1 MATVIT
7 GGCDM
12 SFFKDFKEDLAQ
24 AVNELVQ
31 DPDTKEDEVTMPDD
45 TDDSVIN
52 DSVDDA
58 IDLDALDSIMAA
70 AAEADDSDTTEESDL
85 TDEPDVTAEDY
96 TDIVPDDVITAEDY
110 TTEDNIQT
118 EENETEDDID
128 FDSIADLGIFNMDN
142 DENEKE
148 SDENGTV
155 DDSIIE
161 GLNDLDFLD
170 EPDVDISDI
179 TADEPN
185 IVNDTEDES
194 KDTDSVIIDNVAE
207 DIDVSAAEYADE
219 LKDDSI
225 DTKTEDI
232 LADSADNIV
241 EENSYEFTE
250 DDSKN
255 DNILTETTDDNI
267 ELPQEEFVEEVS
279 DEEALQQTEE
289 VSNEEILQ
297 QTEEVSN
304 EEALQQTEEVS
315 NEEILQQTEETIS
328 LVEEEHL
335 TPVKD
340 SIEVTE
346 AEAELDKK
354 LTEDYG
360 KISEEDKRMSEA
372 METEIGQE
380 RTEEA
385 AVFTAGVRIK
395 GDVESTGSVEV
406 IGEIEGNITCLG
418 KLVVSGKVTGD
429 SQAEEVYANKATI
442 EGNIESSGAVKI
454 GAGTVIVGNIKG
466 TSAVIAG
473 AIKGDID
480 VHGPVIVDT
489 SAVVMG
495 NIKSRSVQINS
506 GAVIEGFCSQC
517 YSDINVKDFFGDKK
531 AE

>member
-297 QTEEVSN
+297 QTEE
-304 EEALQQTEEVS
+304 
-315 NEEILQQTEETIS
+315 TIS

-372 METEIGQE
+372 METEVGQE

>member
-110 TTEDNIQT
+110 TTEDDIQT

-289 VSNEEILQ
+289 
-297 QTEEVSN
+297 
-304 EEALQQTEEVS
+304 AG

-372 METEIGQE
+372 METEVGQE

>member
-70 AAEADDSDTTEESDL
+70 AAEADDSDITEESDL

-279 DEEALQQTEE
+279 D
-289 VSNEEILQ
+289 
-297 QTEEVSN
+297 

>member
-96 TDIVPDDVITAEDY
+96 TGIVQDDVITADDY

-194 KDTDSVIIDNVAE
+194 KDTDSEIIDNVAE

-297 QTEEVSN
+297 QTEE
-304 EEALQQTEEVS
+304 
-315 NEEILQQTEETIS
+315 TIS

-372 METEIGQE
+372 METEVGQE

>member
-1 MATVIT
+1 
-7 GGCDM
+7 M

-232 LADSADNIV
+232 LTDSSDNIV
-241 EENSYEFTE
+241 EEKSYEFTE

-279 DEEALQQTEE
+279 D
-289 VSNEEILQ
+289 
-297 QTEEVSN
+297 

-372 METEIGQE
+372 METEVGQE

>member
-31 DPDTKEDEVTMPDD
+31 DPDTKEDEVTMSDD

-194 KDTDSVIIDNVAE
+194 KDTESVIIDNVAE

-279 DEEALQQTEE
+279 D
-289 VSNEEILQ
+289 
-297 QTEEVSN
+297 

>member
-31 DPDTKEDEVTMPDD
+31 DPDTKEEDDVTASDNADENIVDD
-45 TDDSVIN
+45 TIGDLPEDDS
-52 DSVDDA
+52 

-70 AAEADDSDTTEESDL
+70 AAQADDSEEDNINIA
-85 TDEPDVTAEDY
+85 DEPDVTAEDY
-96 TDIVPDDVITAEDY
+96 VNIPDDDVLAGIKDIIDSDDTDSNDALEDEPVEVDDVIRAEDY
-110 TTEDNIQT
+110 TGISDEAVTLEDNAIVEDAVSDDESLYKDASEVKQ
-118 EENETEDDID
+118 EESD
-128 FDSIADLGIFNMDN
+128 FDSIADLGIFNIDN
-142 DENEKE
+142 EAEDSNEADIVSE
-148 SDENGTV
+148 
-155 DDSIIE
+155 DDSQ
-161 GLNDLDFLD
+161 LDSNNED
-170 EPDVDISDI
+170 NNVAIDTISDI
-179 TADEPN
+179 LAGLKEDDGYGAD
-185 IVNDTEDES
+185 DKDEHIPDNS
-194 KDTDSVIIDNVAE
+194 IINNE
-207 DIDVSAAEYADE
+207 SEN
-219 LKDDSI
+219 
-225 DTKTEDI
+225 T
-232 LADSADNIV
+232 V
-241 EENSYEFTE
+241 EEPENIAKESNNTAESLESTAE
-250 DDSKN
+250 ES
-255 DNILTETTDDNI
+255 DNTAEQVSGES
-267 ELPQEEFVEEVS
+267 ELPQEQFEENIDTNNETQSPENVS
-279 DEEALQQTEE
+279 ES
-289 VSNEEILQ
+289 V
-297 QTEEVSN
+297 
-304 EEALQQTEEVS
+304 
-315 NEEILQQTEETIS
+315 S
-328 LVEEEHL
+328 LVAEEHL
-335 TPVKD
+335 TPVKNTL
-340 SIEVTE
+340 EETE
-346 AEAELDKK
+346 AEAELSRM

-360 KISEEDKRMSEA
+360 KISEEDKRMIEN
-372 METEIGQE
+372 MQEEVGQE

-480 VHGPVIVDT
+480 VQGPVVVDT

>member
-1 MATVIT
+1 
-7 GGCDM
+7 M

-279 DEEALQQTEE
+279 DEE
-289 VSNEEILQ
+289 V
-297 QTEEVSN
+297 
-304 EEALQQTEEVS
+304 LQQTEEVS

-372 METEIGQE
+372 METEVGQE

>member
-1 MATVIT
+1 
-7 GGCDM
+7 M

-297 QTEEVSN
+297 QTEE
-304 EEALQQTEEVS
+304 
-315 NEEILQQTEETIS
+315 TIS

-372 METEIGQE
+372 METEVGQE

>member
-96 TDIVPDDVITAEDY
+96 TGIVQDDVITADDY

-142 DENEKE
+142 
-148 SDENGTV
+148 DENGTV

-194 KDTDSVIIDNVAE
+194 KDTDSEIIDNVAE

-297 QTEEVSN
+297 QTEE
-304 EEALQQTEEVS
+304 AG

-372 METEIGQE
+372 METEVGQE

>member
-297 QTEEVSN
+297 QTEE
-304 EEALQQTEEVS
+304 
-315 NEEILQQTEETIS
+315 TIS

>member
-279 DEEALQQTEE
+279 DEE
-289 VSNEEILQ
+289 V
-297 QTEEVSN
+297 
-304 EEALQQTEEVS
+304 LQQTEEVS

>member
-1 MATVIT
+1 MPVAKAYKIEEILKACRYYFDKT
-7 GGCDM
+7 GRRLTFEY
-12 SFFKDFKEDLAQ
+12 S
-24 AVNELVQ
+24 LV
-31 DPDTKEDEVTMPDD
+31 
-45 TDDSVIN
+45 S
-52 DSVDDA
+52 
-58 IDLDALDSIMAA
+58 
-70 AAEADDSDTTEESDL
+70 
-85 TDEPDVTAEDY
+85 
-96 TDIVPDDVITAEDY
+96 
-110 TTEDNIQT
+110 
-118 EENETEDDID
+118 
-128 FDSIADLGIFNMDN
+128 G
-142 DENEKE
+142 
-148 SDENGTV
+148 
-155 DDSIIE
+155 
-161 GLNDLDFLD
+161 
-170 EPDVDISDI
+170 
-179 TADEPN
+179 
-185 IVNDTEDES
+185 VNDTEDES
-194 KDTDSVIIDNVAE
+194 KDTDSEIIDNVAE

-297 QTEEVSN
+297 QTEE
-304 EEALQQTEEVS
+304 
-315 NEEILQQTEETIS
+315 TIS

-372 METEIGQE
+372 METEVGQE

>member
-31 DPDTKEDEVTMPDD
+31 DPDTKEDEVTMPDG

-52 DSVDDA
+52 DSVDDT

-96 TDIVPDDVITAEDY
+96 TDIVPDDVITADDY
-110 TTEDNIQT
+110 TTEDDIQT

-225 DTKTEDI
+225 DTKAEDI
-232 LADSADNIV
+232 LADSSDNIV

-279 DEEALQQTEE
+279 D
-289 VSNEEILQ
+289 
-297 QTEEVSN
+297 

-372 METEIGQE
+372 METEVGQE

>member
-232 LADSADNIV
+232 LTDSSDNIV

-289 VSNEEILQ
+289 
-297 QTEEVSN
+297 TG
-304 EEALQQTEEVS
+304 

>member
-1 MATVIT
+1 M
-7 GGCDM
+7 
-12 SFFKDFKEDLAQ
+12 
-24 AVNELVQ
+24 
-31 DPDTKEDEVTMPDD
+31 
-45 TDDSVIN
+45 
-52 DSVDDA
+52 
-58 IDLDALDSIMAA
+58 
-70 AAEADDSDTTEESDL
+70 
-85 TDEPDVTAEDY
+85 
-96 TDIVPDDVITAEDY
+96 
-110 TTEDNIQT
+110 
-118 EENETEDDID
+118 
-128 FDSIADLGIFNMDN
+128 
-142 DENEKE
+142 
-148 SDENGTV
+148 
-155 DDSIIE
+155 
-161 GLNDLDFLD
+161 
-170 EPDVDISDI
+170 
-179 TADEPN
+179 
-185 IVNDTEDES
+185 
-194 KDTDSVIIDNVAE
+194 
-207 DIDVSAAEYADE
+207 
-219 LKDDSI
+219 
-225 DTKTEDI
+225 
-232 LADSADNIV
+232 
-241 EENSYEFTE
+241 
-250 DDSKN
+250 
-255 DNILTETTDDNI
+255 
-267 ELPQEEFVEEVS
+267 
-279 DEEALQQTEE
+279 
-289 VSNEEILQ
+289 
-297 QTEEVSN
+297 
-304 EEALQQTEEVS
+304 
-315 NEEILQQTEETIS
+315 
-328 LVEEEHL
+328 VEEEHL

-372 METEIGQE
+372 METEVGQE

>member
-96 TDIVPDDVITAEDY
+96 TGIVQDDVITADDY

-207 DIDVSAAEYADE
+207 DIDVSAAEYTDV

-232 LADSADNIV
+232 LADSSDNIV
-241 EENSYEFTE
+241 EENNYAFAE
-250 DDSKN
+250 DDTKN
-255 DNILTETTDDNI
+255 DDILTDTTDDNA

-279 DEEALQQTEE
+279 DEEASQQAEEVNNEEVLQQTEE
-289 VSNEEILQ
+289 ANNEETLQ
-297 QTEEVSN
+297 QTEE
-304 EEALQQTEEVS
+304 A
-315 NEEILQQTEETIS
+315 IS

-372 METEIGQE
+372 METEVGQE

>member
-232 LADSADNIV
+232 LTDSSDNIV

-279 DEEALQQTEE
+279 D
-289 VSNEEILQ
+289 
-297 QTEEVSN
+297 